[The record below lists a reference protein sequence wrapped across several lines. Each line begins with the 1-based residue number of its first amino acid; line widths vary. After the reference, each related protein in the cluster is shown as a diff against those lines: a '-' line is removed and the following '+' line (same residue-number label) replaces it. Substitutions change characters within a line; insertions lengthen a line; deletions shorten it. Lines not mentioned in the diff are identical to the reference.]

1 MIDKVLLYEV
11 PDVDTFTTVV
21 QQLIGIKFLYKGSKG
36 YFPWGETNTVA
47 PKVIKIRTGEK
58 VMGLKALAIE

>member
-11 PDVDTFTTVV
+11 PDVYTFTTVV

-36 YFPWGETNTVA
+36 YFAWGETNTVA
-47 PKVIKIRTGEK
+47 TKVIKIRTGE
-58 VMGLKALAIE
+58 